1 MYYREDKTRQT
12 MKMIFLTSPMS
23 SENVRAR
30 FDGPFPISLRDEFFV
45 GEFSLVGDCL
55 IKNVMVSLSDE
66 YKYSLVNYRIW

>member
-30 FDGPFPISLRDEFFV
+30 FDGPFPMFYVCAFFYGGV
-45 GEFSLVGDCL
+45 LCVF
-55 IKNVMVSLSDE
+55 
-66 YKYSLVNYRIW
+66 